1 VGVDGEGRLEEVER
15 RGLPT
20 IGGTVVTT
28 AILEGGRRSL
38 DEGRGVRIGMG
49 EGGWEIE

>member
-1 VGVDGEGRLEEVER
+1 M
-15 RGLPT
+15 
-20 IGGTVVTT
+20 VTT
-28 AILEGGRRSL
+28 AILEGGRSL